1 MIKVVSTKK
10 LLPEIIEEARENGI
24 EITEKSAIATQPI
37 LTVEKKKQLLN
48 WLHNNRTVP
57 VVFTSSNAVSSLEE
71 CLGSQALSSI
81 KGLKVFCL
89 SGRTRDAVTQAFS
102 MTELPGMASSGMA
115 LAKEILK
122 KVIHEVVFFCGHKR
136 RDELPDLLRQ
146 NGVVVHEI
154 VVYETVSTPFIV
166 KEDMDAIMFFS
177 PSAVESFFTLNQ
189 LNKNIVCFAI
199 GETTADSILKYSGN
213 TIIISDTPSQEGML
227 KSLLAYKHLITS
239 AG

>member
-10 LLPEIIEEARENGI
+10 LWHEIIEEASENGI

-37 LTVEKKKQLLN
+37 LTAEKKKQLLS
-48 WLHNNRTVP
+48 WFNNNTTVP

-71 CLGSQALSSI
+71 GLGSQALQSI
-81 KGLKVFCL
+81 KSLQVFCL
-89 SGRTRDAVTQAFS
+89 SGRTRDAVTEAFP
-102 MTELPGMASSGMA
+102 MAELLGMASSGMA
-115 LAKEILK
+115 LAKLILK
-122 KVIHEVVFFCGHKR
+122 KGIHEVVFFCGNKR

-146 NGVVVHEI
+146 NGVVVHEL

-166 KEDMDAIMFFS
+166 REDMDAIMFFS

-189 LNKNIVCFAI
+189 LNKNIVCFAL